1 MSEPTFN
8 IKQSLVLYYYHHSYF
23 FKVAVASCKKTFKP
37 RHIHDLRLSMKNLD
51 ALLELLHEIEPRKKR
66 LPWYPDRL
74 GKLFKVVGELRD
86 VQVLRSELNALEK
99 NLDVKFGGFRKI
111 FMSQEKDLTGKLKPM
126 LKVSKY
132 LDELQGI
139 KLHLEEVA
147 GKYET
152 EQQLEQK
159 VLRHIRLSWRESC
172 RMLKSRHTASN
183 LHALRINLK
192 HLYYIL
198 MVLRDKKVI
207 WDSLPFNPKELNPF
221 QELLGSWHDLV
232 VFRDKIREILRQKGK
247 AIPGHG
253 KMILL
258 MEFLNK
264 EQLRLKRRVR
274 TRGIRLADL

>member
-1 MSEPTFN
+1 
-8 IKQSLVLYYYHHSYF
+8 
-23 FKVAVASCKKTFKP
+23 
-37 RHIHDLRLSMKNLD
+37 
-51 ALLELLHEIEPRKKR
+51 
-66 LPWYPDRL
+66 
-74 GKLFKVVGELRD
+74 
-86 VQVLRSELNALEK
+86 
-99 NLDVKFGGFRKI
+99 
-111 FMSQEKDLTGKLKPM
+111 
-126 LKVSKY
+126 
-132 LDELQGI
+132 
-139 KLHLEEVA
+139 
-147 GKYET
+147 
-152 EQQLEQK
+152 
-159 VLRHIRLSWRESC
+159 
-172 RMLKSRHTASN
+172 MLKSRHTASN